1 MANILVISPIPTLP
15 IDSGNRARLNLLLSE
30 LKSAGHRI
38 HFLYLERFQ
47 TADIEQMKRLYDSF
61 HVLTYRKKGIL
72 PALSMNV
79 YKVLR
84 KNPGIMGLLDRYIA
98 TSRPFKRKKPFK
110 IDDWYDS
117 RIDEKVQEIK
127 RSYPI
132 DTVIVEYVYLSKVLE
147 NFDSTV
153 LKIIDTHDVFA
164 NRERLYENVGLNPV
178 AFFTT
183 KDEEKKGLSRADLI
197 LAIQTEDAEYFSDI
211 TDKRVITLGYRLN
224 ISGSYRV
231 LTRPST
237 KFASYILYV
246 GSNTVANQHAMDFFI
261 DNVWPKLKNEVP
273 EIKLLIIGNICHYIK
288 RRPKHDGIVL
298 KYRVSNLG
306 DFYQKDCIV
315 INPIFIGTGLKIKNM
330 EALYWARPLI
340 TTKIGAQGLRRWKD
354 KAFLVANNAKDMQ
367 SAIKT
372 LYKRPDLRMKYSE
385 QAMHFVEEYNL
396 EYDKAL
402 KTFLSQ
408 LT

>member
-84 KNPGIMGLLDRYIA
+84 KNPGIMGLLDGYIA
-98 TSRPFKRKKPFK
+98 TNRPFKRKKPFK

-164 NRERLYENVGLNPV
+164 NREQLYENVGLNPV

-183 KDEEKKGLSRADLI
+183 KDEEKKGLSRTDII
-197 LAIQTEDAEYFSDI
+197 LAIQKEDTEYFSEL
-211 TDKRVITLGYRLN
+211 TDKKIITLGYRINKNKSSKIL
-224 ISGSYRV
+224 IQ
-231 LTRPST
+231 PIT
-237 KFASYILYV
+237 KSARYILYI

-261 DNVWPKLKNEVP
+261 DNVWAKLKCELP
-273 EIKLLIIGNICHYIK
+273 EIKLLIIGNICHYIERK
-288 RRPKHDGIVL
+288 KSRDGILL
-298 KYRVSNLG
+298 KYRVSNLD
-306 DFYQKDCIV
+306 DFYKKDCIV

-330 EALYWARPLI
+330 EALYWARPLV

-367 SAIKT
+367 NAIKT

-385 QAMHFVEEYNL
+385 QAMHFVKEYNL

-408 LT
+408 LA